1 MQDTP
6 ESWLPFTKL
15 PKQAWNNLWTNY
27 NKLRQDVDKFSA
39 VIIFLSIL
47 CSTPASGPG
56 ATKTDEF
63 SEKLQRAF
71 APPPSFSDFCSLQF
85 HAQKALF
92 QGPKIHPFRRRHPS
106 LNNDKYV
113 SWHLQ
118 QPMSHLLGPYNM
130 AEWESHVQGQAMIR
144 LGSDNDQVISFHRA
158 KRDGILAWKN
168 VGISNTPRLKPF
180 KMRKVVLQKLCKPKY
195 QRLHGKA
202 WDRISIVCC
211 RQRSPLL
218 WPMLKQST
226 DFRAKLNPGESSANW
241 SRCWKQGVILIVYYN
256 VGRSNIHESGL
267 EFGCKYKSVLISRL
281 IKLCQLKT
289 QRGNWK
295 FVGKK
300 VGIKDA
306 PFWNVLFPNGH
317 CPNSFWPPP
326 PAKQAP

>member
-1 MQDTP
+1 
-6 ESWLPFTKL
+6 
-15 PKQAWNNLWTNY
+15 
-27 NKLRQDVDKFSA
+27 
-39 VIIFLSIL
+39 
-47 CSTPASGPG
+47 
-56 ATKTDEF
+56 
-63 SEKLQRAF
+63 
-71 APPPSFSDFCSLQF
+71 
-85 HAQKALF
+85 
-92 QGPKIHPFRRRHPS
+92 
-106 LNNDKYV
+106 
-113 SWHLQ
+113 
-118 QPMSHLLGPYNM
+118 
-130 AEWESHVQGQAMIR
+130 
-144 LGSDNDQVISFHRA
+144 
-158 KRDGILAWKN
+158 
-168 VGISNTPRLKPF
+168 
-180 KMRKVVLQKLCKPKY
+180 MRKVVLQKLRKPKY

-241 SRCWKQGVILIVYYN
+241 SRCWKQGVKLIVYYN

-267 EFGCKYKSVLISRL
+267 EFGCKYKSVFISRH

-326 PAKQAP
+326 LPNRHRRALFSDPISNQCNAPSIFWHCRIELKRAQTIPASLLTHLKQEITRLDMEQKVLQTILASAYTPPPLTCNAHMETTYFKKGLP